1 MTTSTTFI
9 ETIARFFGTNVDPE
23 TSLEKAVS
31 TAHRRTAQRYATEE
45 SALFDQDFL
54 RTKGAPI
61 LVAFLDGKLARH
73 DAAVALSRA
82 WNVDLGPISA
92 RDRKWR
98 VADTAMIAD
107 TFLTELTLILD
118 A

>member
-9 ETIARFFGTNVDPE
+9 ETIVRFFGANVDSE
-23 TSLEKAVS
+23 TSLEKAVN
-31 TAHRRTAQRYATEE
+31 TAHLRTAQRYATEE

>member
-9 ETIARFFGTNVDPE
+9 ETIVRFFGTNVDPE
-23 TSLEKAVS
+23 TSLEQAVN
-31 TAHRRTAQRYATEE
+31 TAHRRTAHRYATDE
-45 SALFDQDFL
+45 SALFDVTFL
-54 RTKGAPI
+54 RNDGAPI
-61 LVAFLDGKLARH
+61 LASFLDGKLARH